1 MSIKSYEKGKVVQDY
16 LFIKNLTAKTASNGS
31 RYFNLIL
38 TDKAFDE
45 IDGRMW
51 DVSKADEEEFVPGV
65 LVKVRASVQEY
76 NGKLQVIIQKIR
88 LANAGDSV
96 NIDDYVHSA
105 PFSAE
110 AMLEDIKKVINR
122 FKNKD
127 LREITLALVEDKQKA
142 LMYFPAAKRH
152 HHAVKGGL
160 LHHTLSMLKIGM
172 ALTPLYPFLN
182 ADLLYAGIILHDLG
196 KVDEM
201 VSDPNGIVSDY
212 TAEGKLLGHIVT
224 GIADIKLKGQAL
236 GTDPEVLLLLE
247 HMLLSHHYEA
257 EYGSPKRPMFAEAEL
272 LHHID
277 IIDARMNTMERIQ
290 NTLTPGG
297 FSENQWSLDG
307 IQVYRTTLDEQ

>member
-1 MSIKSYEKGKVVQDY
+1 MSIKSYKKGNVVQDY
-16 LFIKNLTAKTASNGS
+16 LFIKNLIAKTASNGS

-65 LVKVRASVQEY
+65 LVKVRAAVQEY

-88 LANAGDSV
+88 LANEGDPVS
-96 NIDDYVHSA
+96 IDDFVHAA
-105 PFSAE
+105 PFSSE
-110 AMLEDIKKVINR
+110 AMLGDIKKVIAS
-122 FKNKD
+122 FKNED
-127 LREITLALVEDKQKA
+127 LKAITLSLVEDKEEA

-152 HHAVKGGL
+152 HHALKGGL
-160 LHHTLSMLKIGM
+160 LYHTLSMLKIGM
-172 ALTPLYPFLN
+172 ALAPLYPFIN
-182 ADLLYAGIILHDLG
+182 ADLLNAGIILHDLG

-201 VSDPNGIVSDY
+201 ISDPNGIVSDY

-224 GIADIKLKGQAL
+224 GIADLKLKGEKL
-236 GTDPEVLLLLE
+236 GTDPEILLLLE

-277 IIDARMNTMERIQ
+277 VIDARMNTMERIQ
-290 NTLTPGG
+290 STLEPGT
-297 FSENQWSLDG
+297 FSDNQWSLDG
-307 IQVYRTTLDEQ
+307 IQVYRTTFK

>member
-1 MSIKSYEKGKVVQDY
+1 MSIKTYEKGKVVQDY

-51 DVSKADEEEFVPGV
+51 DVSKADEEEFIPGV

-88 LANAGDSV
+88 LANEGDPV
-96 NIDDYVHSA
+96 RVDDFVHAA
-105 PFSAE
+105 PFSTE
-110 AMLEDIKKVINR
+110 SMLGEIKKTVGA
-122 FKNKD
+122 FQNKD
-127 LREITLALVEDKQKA
+127 LKALTLGLVEDKEKA

-152 HHAVKGGL
+152 HHALKGGL
-160 LHHTLSMLKIGM
+160 LYHTLSMLKIGM

-196 KVDEM
+196 KIDEM

-212 TAEGKLLGHIVT
+212 TAEGKLLGHIIT
-224 GIADIKLKGQAL
+224 GIADLKLKGQEL

-290 NTLTPGG
+290 NTLEPGT
-297 FSENQWSLDG
+297 FSDNQWSLDG
-307 IQVYRTTLDEQ
+307 IQVYRSTFE